1 MRMQHPGGCNT
12 PIPSAPGSILG
23 AKVLQSV
30 MYPRG
35 YPRGYRHP
43 SSAATGP
50 TWVGRAA
57 IIPLR
62 QVEEYRADYGG
73 TYSLDTILSKAG
85 ITLEDY

>member
-1 MRMQHPGGCNT
+1 
-12 PIPSAPGSILG
+12 
-23 AKVLQSV
+23 
-30 MYPRG
+30 
-35 YPRGYRHP
+35 
-43 SSAATGP
+43 
-50 TWVGRAA
+50 VGRAT

>member
-1 MRMQHPGGCNT
+1 M
-12 PIPSAPGSILG
+12 
-23 AKVLQSV
+23 
-30 MYPRG
+30 